1 MRKRNRDPAHLISK
15 EEIMNTYAEKKKSP
29 MLTKKQQSP
38 QKSSDEMLRSGL
50 SSLHSRPA
58 ALSEE
63 LGNKIRERCGINPA
77 SVKVYRDDG
86 LSGLGQKA
94 YAKGAEIH
102 LSGGVSTSG
111 EEGQRVVL
119 HEAAHIAQQGS
130 RSVAGAVNDDPA
142 LEQQA
147 DRVAAGE
154 VMQGSFSVPV
164 NSENAPVQGWAPW
177 DKAKKKFAEKKE
189 RDAKRTAAFAEGT
202 SLGNKHLDRL
212 VAANDWVRDKMDDF
226 RDFRSGVKE
235 KIADKYH
242 GSKFESGVNKTK
254 GWFKGVGSGIAGMA
268 KSAGN
273 WVKDKATDAGT
284 AIKGS
289 KLGQWVSRKK
299 EERAKKKAEEALKP
313 KEPGKFSKFMTG
325 AKNWVSDKAK
335 SAGGWISDK
344 AKAAGSAIKGSK
356 LGQWVSR
363 KKEERA
369 KKKAAEAQKEPGW
382 FKKTAA
388 AAGEKIKSGAGWVK
402 DKAVKG
408 GTWVKNKAVKAGK
421 WLSKKKDDISDWIEE
436 KKQAYADHDDQRYL
450 KRLVRKGGASAL
462 NAIALADQD
471 LKHGEYSGNV
481 KHRAEALRDYDEEKR
496 QFMTDEESKAAK
508 AAKKAEPLSAGK
520 VLDVVGDN
528 VDVVGSVM
536 SAHDARKRGNSQQ
549 AALDSMD
556 AINSGMGYVTKGL
569 SSLDLPGLSAVGD
582 VAEMGTTIGKL
593 GIHSYQ
599 KHKLNGVDE
608 AGQTAGVDEAD
619 QKYMRIAHSGY
630 GNTLDQEIRSG
641 VGDVAKYGISALG
654 SGLSAVTGG
663 VSSTV
668 AKGLNKAVDLGVSHM
683 NSSAREKTD
692 SEIGYEDIFG
702 SVDAAKKFKSK
713 HSIDKNTMEILMRR
727 NTGSRSMSDLADR
740 SRYEAARVNHQ
751 YLAREGDNG
760 AKKMMAAFGEKNF
773 EQTPLSMIDEK
784 IGQSHSLKELNK
796 RRRLAY

>member
-1 MRKRNRDPAHLISK
+1 
-15 EEIMNTYAEKKKSP
+15 MNTYAEKKKSP

-536 SAHDARKRGNSQQ
+536 SAHDARKRGNNQQ

-630 GNTLDQEIRSG
+630 GNTLDQDIRSG

>member
-1 MRKRNRDPAHLISK
+1 
-15 EEIMNTYAEKKKSP
+15 MNTYAEKKKSP

-111 EEGQRVVL
+111 EDGQRVIL

-335 SAGGWISDK
+335 SAGT
-344 AKAAGSAIKGSK
+344 AIKESK

-421 WLSKKKDDISDWIEE
+421 WISKKKDDISDWIEE

-450 KRLVRKGGASAL
+450 KRLVRKGGASVL
-462 NAIALADQD
+462 NSIALADQD

-520 VLDVVGDN
+520 VLDAVGDN

-536 SAHDARKRGNSQQ
+536 SSHDARKRGNSQQ

-692 SEIGYEDIFG
+692 SDIGYEDIFG

-784 IGQSHSLKELNK
+784 IGQSHSLKELNR

>member
-1 MRKRNRDPAHLISK
+1 
-15 EEIMNTYAEKKKSP
+15 MNTYAEKKKSP

-335 SAGGWISDK
+335 SAGT
-344 AKAAGSAIKGSK
+344 AIKESK

-520 VLDVVGDN
+520 VLDAVGDN

-784 IGQSHSLKELNK
+784 IGQSHSLKELNR

>member
-1 MRKRNRDPAHLISK
+1 
-15 EEIMNTYAEKKKSP
+15 MNTYAEKKKSP

-421 WLSKKKDDISDWIEE
+421 WISKKKDDISDWIEE

-520 VLDVVGDN
+520 VLDAVGDN

-599 KHKLNGVDE
+599 KHKLNGVDDT
-608 AGQTAGVDEAD
+608 GQTAGVDEAD

-630 GNTLDQEIRSG
+630 GNTLDQDIRSG

-784 IGQSHSLKELNK
+784 IGQSHSLKELNR

>member
-111 EEGQRVVL
+111 EDGQRVIL

-130 RSVAGAVNDDPA
+130 RSVAGAVNDAPA

-335 SAGGWISDK
+335 SAGT
-344 AKAAGSAIKGSK
+344 AIKESK

-421 WLSKKKDDISDWIEE
+421 WISKKKDDISDWIEE

-520 VLDVVGDN
+520 VLDAVGDN

-630 GNTLDQEIRSG
+630 GNTLDQDIRSG

-751 YLAREGDNG
+751 YLAKEGDNG

-784 IGQSHSLKELNK
+784 IGQSHSLKELNR

>member
-1 MRKRNRDPAHLISK
+1 
-15 EEIMNTYAEKKKSP
+15 MNTYAEKKKSP

-130 RSVAGAVNDDPA
+130 RSVAGAVNDNPA

-520 VLDVVGDN
+520 VLDAVGDN

-608 AGQTAGVDEAD
+608 AAQNAGVDEAD

-692 SEIGYEDIFG
+692 SDIGYEDIFG

-713 HSIDKNTMEILMRR
+713 HGIDKNTMEILMRR

-751 YLAREGDNG
+751 YLAKEGDNG

-784 IGQSHSLKELNK
+784 IGQSHSLKELNR

>member
-1 MRKRNRDPAHLISK
+1 
-15 EEIMNTYAEKKKSP
+15 MNTYAEKKKSP

-38 QKSSDEMLRSGL
+38 QKSSDEMLRSEL

-111 EEGQRVVL
+111 EEGQRVIL

-147 DRVAAGE
+147 DRVTAGE
-154 VMQGSFSVPV
+154 VMQGSFSVPM

-335 SAGGWISDK
+335 SAGT
-344 AKAAGSAIKGSK
+344 AIKESK

-520 VLDVVGDN
+520 VLDAVGDN

-630 GNTLDQEIRSG
+630 GNTLDQDIRSG

-784 IGQSHSLKELNK
+784 IGQSHSLKELNR

>member
-1 MRKRNRDPAHLISK
+1 
-15 EEIMNTYAEKKKSP
+15 MNTYAEKKKSP

-335 SAGGWISDK
+335 SAGT
-344 AKAAGSAIKGSK
+344 AIKESK

-421 WLSKKKDDISDWIEE
+421 WISKKKDDISDWIEE

-481 KHRAEALRDYDEEKR
+481 KHRAEALQDYDEEKR

-520 VLDVVGDN
+520 VLDAVGDN

-692 SEIGYEDIFG
+692 SDIGYEDIFG

>member
-1 MRKRNRDPAHLISK
+1 
-15 EEIMNTYAEKKKSP
+15 MNTYAEKKKSP
-29 MLTKKQQSP
+29 MLTKKQHSP

-111 EEGQRVVL
+111 EEGQRVIL

-335 SAGGWISDK
+335 SAGT
-344 AKAAGSAIKGSK
+344 AIKESK

-421 WLSKKKDDISDWIEE
+421 WISKKKDDISDWIEE

-520 VLDVVGDN
+520 VLDAVGDN

>member
-1 MRKRNRDPAHLISK
+1 
-15 EEIMNTYAEKKKSP
+15 MNTYAEKKKSP

-111 EEGQRVVL
+111 EDGQRVIL

-254 GWFKGVGSGIAGMA
+254 GWFKGVGSGIAGIA

-335 SAGGWISDK
+335 SAGT
-344 AKAAGSAIKGSK
+344 AIKESK

-436 KKQAYADHDDQRYL
+436 KKQAYADYDDQRYL

-520 VLDVVGDN
+520 VLDAVGDN

-751 YLAREGDNG
+751 YLAKEGDNG

-784 IGQSHSLKELNK
+784 IGQSHSLKELNR

>member
-1 MRKRNRDPAHLISK
+1 
-15 EEIMNTYAEKKKSP
+15 MNTYAEKKKSP

-111 EEGQRVVL
+111 EDGQRVIL

-299 EERAKKKAEEALKP
+299 EERAKKKAEEA
-313 KEPGKFSKFMTG
+313 
-325 AKNWVSDKAK
+325 
-335 SAGGWISDK
+335 
-344 AKAAGSAIKGSK
+344 
-356 LGQWVSR
+356 
-363 KKEERA
+363 
-369 KKKAAEAQKEPGW
+369 QKEPGW

-520 VLDVVGDN
+520 VLDAVGDN

-630 GNTLDQEIRSG
+630 GNTLDQDIRSG

-692 SEIGYEDIFG
+692 SDIGYEDIFG

-784 IGQSHSLKELNK
+784 IGQSHSLKELNR

>member
-1 MRKRNRDPAHLISK
+1 
-15 EEIMNTYAEKKKSP
+15 MNTYAEKKKSP

-299 EERAKKKAEEALKP
+299 EERAKKKAEEA
-313 KEPGKFSKFMTG
+313 
-325 AKNWVSDKAK
+325 
-335 SAGGWISDK
+335 
-344 AKAAGSAIKGSK
+344 
-356 LGQWVSR
+356 
-363 KKEERA
+363 
-369 KKKAAEAQKEPGW
+369 QKEPGW

-520 VLDVVGDN
+520 VLDAVGDN

>member
-1 MRKRNRDPAHLISK
+1 
-15 EEIMNTYAEKKKSP
+15 MNTYAEKKKSP
-29 MLTKKQQSP
+29 MLTKRQHSP

-111 EEGQRVVL
+111 EDGQRVIL

-335 SAGGWISDK
+335 SAG
-344 AKAAGSAIKGSK
+344 SAIKESK

-450 KRLVRKGGASAL
+450 KRLVRKGGASVL
-462 NAIALADQD
+462 NSIALADQD
-471 LKHGEYSGNV
+471 LKHGEHSGNV

-520 VLDVVGDN
+520 VLDAVGDN

>member
-1 MRKRNRDPAHLISK
+1 
-15 EEIMNTYAEKKKSP
+15 MNTYAEKKKSP

-111 EEGQRVVL
+111 EDGQRVIL

-154 VMQGSFSVPV
+154 VMQGSFSVPM

-177 DKAKKKFAEKKE
+177 DKAKKKFAE
-189 RDAKRTAAFAEGT
+189 
-202 SLGNKHLDRL
+202 
-212 VAANDWVRDKMDDF
+212 
-226 RDFRSGVKE
+226 
-235 KIADKYH
+235 
-242 GSKFESGVNKTK
+242 
-254 GWFKGVGSGIAGMA
+254 
-268 KSAGN
+268 
-273 WVKDKATDAGT
+273 
-284 AIKGS
+284 
-289 KLGQWVSRKK
+289 
-299 EERAKKKAEEALKP
+299 KKAEEALKP

-335 SAGGWISDK
+335 SAGT
-344 AKAAGSAIKGSK
+344 AIKESK

-520 VLDVVGDN
+520 VLDAVGDN

-630 GNTLDQEIRSG
+630 GNTLDQDIRSG

-784 IGQSHSLKELNK
+784 IGQSHSLKELNR

>member
-1 MRKRNRDPAHLISK
+1 
-15 EEIMNTYAEKKKSP
+15 MNTYAEKKKSP

-520 VLDVVGDN
+520 VLDAVGDN

-599 KHKLNGVDE
+599 KHKLNGVDDT
-608 AGQTAGVDEAD
+608 GQTAGVDEAD

-692 SEIGYEDIFG
+692 SDIGYEDIFG

>member
-1 MRKRNRDPAHLISK
+1 
-15 EEIMNTYAEKKKSP
+15 MNTYVEKKKSP

-111 EEGQRVVL
+111 EDGQRVIL

-335 SAGGWISDK
+335 SAG
-344 AKAAGSAIKGSK
+344 SAIKESK

-450 KRLVRKGGASAL
+450 KRLVRKGGASVL
-462 NAIALADQD
+462 NSIALADQD

-520 VLDVVGDN
+520 VLDAVGDN

>member
-1 MRKRNRDPAHLISK
+1 
-15 EEIMNTYAEKKKSP
+15 MNTYAEKKKSP

-111 EEGQRVVL
+111 EDGQRVIL

-335 SAGGWISDK
+335 SAGT
-344 AKAAGSAIKGSK
+344 AIKESK

-481 KHRAEALRDYDEEKR
+481 KHRAEALQDYDEEKR

-520 VLDVVGDN
+520 VLDAVGDN

-692 SEIGYEDIFG
+692 SDIGYEDIFG

-784 IGQSHSLKELNK
+784 IGQSHSLKELNR

>member
-1 MRKRNRDPAHLISK
+1 
-15 EEIMNTYAEKKKSP
+15 MNTYAEKKKSP

-130 RSVAGAVNDDPA
+130 RSVAGAVNDNPA

-254 GWFKGVGSGIAGMA
+254 DWFKGVGSGIAGMA

-520 VLDVVGDN
+520 VLDAVGDN

-692 SEIGYEDIFG
+692 SEIGYIDTFG

-713 HSIDKNTMEILMRR
+713 HGIDKNTMEILMKR

-740 SRYEAARVNHQ
+740 ARYEAARVNHQ

-784 IGQSHSLKELNK
+784 IGQSHSLKELNR

>member
-1 MRKRNRDPAHLISK
+1 M
-15 EEIMNTYAEKKKSP
+15 
-29 MLTKKQQSP
+29 
-38 QKSSDEMLRSGL
+38 
-50 SSLHSRPA
+50 
-58 ALSEE
+58 
-63 LGNKIRERCGINPA
+63 
-77 SVKVYRDDG
+77 KVYRDDG

-111 EEGQRVVL
+111 EEGQRVIL

-154 VMQGSFSVPV
+154 VMQGSFSVPM

-335 SAGGWISDK
+335 SAGT
-344 AKAAGSAIKGSK
+344 AIKESK

-450 KRLVRKGGASAL
+450 KRLVRKGGASVL
-462 NAIALADQD
+462 NSIALADQD

-520 VLDVVGDN
+520 VLDAVGDN

-630 GNTLDQEIRSG
+630 GNTLDQDIRSG

-713 HSIDKNTMEILMRR
+713 HSIDKNTMEILMRC

-751 YLAREGDNG
+751 YLAKEGDNG

-784 IGQSHSLKELNK
+784 IGQSHSLKELNR

>member
-1 MRKRNRDPAHLISK
+1 
-15 EEIMNTYAEKKKSP
+15 MNTYAEKKKSP

-111 EEGQRVVL
+111 EDGQRVIL

-335 SAGGWISDK
+335 SAGT
-344 AKAAGSAIKGSK
+344 AIKESK

-520 VLDVVGDN
+520 VLDAVGDN

-630 GNTLDQEIRSG
+630 GNTLDQDIRSG

-692 SEIGYEDIFG
+692 SDIGYEDIFG

>member
-1 MRKRNRDPAHLISK
+1 
-15 EEIMNTYAEKKKSP
+15 MNTYAEKKKSP

-111 EEGQRVVL
+111 EDGQRVIL

-154 VMQGSFSVPV
+154 VMQGSFSVPM

-335 SAGGWISDK
+335 SAGT
-344 AKAAGSAIKGSK
+344 AIKESK

-421 WLSKKKDDISDWIEE
+421 WISKKKDDISDWIEE

-520 VLDVVGDN
+520 VLDAVGDN

-692 SEIGYEDIFG
+692 SDIGYEDIFG

-784 IGQSHSLKELNK
+784 IGQSHSLKELNR

>member
-1 MRKRNRDPAHLISK
+1 
-15 EEIMNTYAEKKKSP
+15 MNTYAEKKKSP

-111 EEGQRVVL
+111 EDGQRVIL

-154 VMQGSFSVPV
+154 VLQGSFSVPF

-313 KEPGKFSKFMTG
+313 KEPGKFSKFMTA

-335 SAGGWISDK
+335 SAGT
-344 AKAAGSAIKGSK
+344 AIKESK

-450 KRLVRKGGASAL
+450 KRLVRKGGASVL
-462 NAIALADQD
+462 NSIALADQD

-520 VLDVVGDN
+520 VLDAVGDN

-630 GNTLDQEIRSG
+630 GNTLDQDIRSG

-784 IGQSHSLKELNK
+784 IGQSHSLKELNR

>member
-1 MRKRNRDPAHLISK
+1 
-15 EEIMNTYAEKKKSP
+15 MNTYAEKKKSP
-29 MLTKKQQSP
+29 MLTKRQHSP

-111 EEGQRVVL
+111 EDGQRVIL

-335 SAGGWISDK
+335 SAGT
-344 AKAAGSAIKGSK
+344 AIKESK

-520 VLDVVGDN
+520 VLDAVGDN

>member
-1 MRKRNRDPAHLISK
+1 
-15 EEIMNTYAEKKKSP
+15 MNTYAEKKKSP

-77 SVKVYRDDG
+77 YVKVYRDDG

-111 EEGQRVVL
+111 EDGQRVIL

-235 KIADKYH
+235 KITDKYH

-520 VLDVVGDN
+520 VLDAVGDN

-630 GNTLDQEIRSG
+630 GNTLDQDIRSG

-784 IGQSHSLKELNK
+784 IGQSHSLKELNR

>member
-1 MRKRNRDPAHLISK
+1 
-15 EEIMNTYAEKKKSP
+15 MNTYAEKKKSP

-111 EEGQRVVL
+111 EDGQRVIL

-154 VMQGSFSVPV
+154 VMQGSFSVPM

-284 AIKGS
+284 
-289 KLGQWVSRKK
+289 
-299 EERAKKKAEEALKP
+299 
-313 KEPGKFSKFMTG
+313 
-325 AKNWVSDKAK
+325 
-335 SAGGWISDK
+335 
-344 AKAAGSAIKGSK
+344 AIKGSK

-508 AAKKAEPLSAGK
+508 AAKMAEPLSAGK
-520 VLDVVGDN
+520 VLDAVGDN

-630 GNTLDQEIRSG
+630 GTTLDQEIRRG

-751 YLAREGDNG
+751 YLAKEGDNG

-784 IGQSHSLKELNK
+784 IGQSHSLKELNR

>member
-1 MRKRNRDPAHLISK
+1 
-15 EEIMNTYAEKKKSP
+15 MNTYAEKKKSP

-111 EEGQRVVL
+111 EEGQRVIL
-119 HEAAHIAQQGS
+119 HEAAHVAQQGS

-520 VLDVVGDN
+520 VLDAVGDN

-630 GNTLDQEIRSG
+630 GNTLDQDIRSG

-784 IGQSHSLKELNK
+784 IGQSHSLKELNR

>member
-111 EEGQRVVL
+111 EDGQRVIL

-130 RSVAGAVNDDPA
+130 RSVAGAVNDAPA

-335 SAGGWISDK
+335 SAGT
-344 AKAAGSAIKGSK
+344 AIKESK

-520 VLDVVGDN
+520 VLDAVGDN

>member
-1 MRKRNRDPAHLISK
+1 
-15 EEIMNTYAEKKKSP
+15 MNTYAEKKKSP

-111 EEGQRVVL
+111 EDGQRVIL

-130 RSVAGAVNDDPA
+130 RSVAGAVNDAPA

-335 SAGGWISDK
+335 SAGT
-344 AKAAGSAIKGSK
+344 AIKESK

-421 WLSKKKDDISDWIEE
+421 WISKKKDDISDWIEE

-520 VLDVVGDN
+520 VLDAVGDN

-630 GNTLDQEIRSG
+630 GNTLDQDIRSG

-668 AKGLNKAVDLGVSHM
+668 EKGLNKAVDLGVSHM

-784 IGQSHSLKELNK
+784 IGQSHSLKELNR

>member
-1 MRKRNRDPAHLISK
+1 
-15 EEIMNTYAEKKKSP
+15 MNTYVEKKKSP

-111 EEGQRVVL
+111 DEGQRVIL

-273 WVKDKATDAGT
+273 WVRDKATDAGT

-335 SAGGWISDK
+335 SAG
-344 AKAAGSAIKGSK
+344 SAIKESK

-450 KRLVRKGGASAL
+450 KRLVRKGGASVL
-462 NAIALADQD
+462 NSIALADQD

-520 VLDVVGDN
+520 VLDAVGDN

-569 SSLDLPGLSAVGD
+569 SNLDLPGLSAVGD

-692 SEIGYEDIFG
+692 SEIGYIDTFG
-702 SVDAAKKFKSK
+702 SVEAAKKFKSK
-713 HSIDKNTMEILMRR
+713 HGIDKNTMEILMKR

-740 SRYEAARVNHQ
+740 ARYEAARVNHQ
-751 YLAREGDNG
+751 YLAKEGDNG

-773 EQTPLSMIDEK
+773 EQTPLDMIDEK
-784 IGQSHSLKELNK
+784 IGQGHSLKELNR

>member
-1 MRKRNRDPAHLISK
+1 
-15 EEIMNTYAEKKKSP
+15 MNTYAEKKKSP

-520 VLDVVGDN
+520 VLNAVGDN

-702 SVDAAKKFKSK
+702 SVEAAKKFKSK

-740 SRYEAARVNHQ
+740 SHYEAARVNHQ

>member
-1 MRKRNRDPAHLISK
+1 
-15 EEIMNTYAEKKKSP
+15 MNTYAEKKKSP

-421 WLSKKKDDISDWIEE
+421 WISKKKDDISDWIEE

-520 VLDVVGDN
+520 VLDAVGDN

-608 AGQTAGVDEAD
+608 AGQNAGVDEAD

>member
-1 MRKRNRDPAHLISK
+1 
-15 EEIMNTYAEKKKSP
+15 MNTYAEKKKSP

-299 EERAKKKAEEALKP
+299 EDRAKKKAEEALKP

-335 SAGGWISDK
+335 SAGT
-344 AKAAGSAIKGSK
+344 AIKESK

-481 KHRAEALRDYDEEKR
+481 KHRAEALQDYDEEKR

-520 VLDVVGDN
+520 VLDAVGDN

-668 AKGLNKAVDLGVSHM
+668 AAGLNKAVDLGVSHM

-692 SEIGYEDIFG
+692 SDIGYEDIFG

>member
-1 MRKRNRDPAHLISK
+1 
-15 EEIMNTYAEKKKSP
+15 MNTYAEKKKSP

-142 LEQQA
+142 LERQA

-335 SAGGWISDK
+335 SAGT
-344 AKAAGSAIKGSK
+344 AIKESK

-520 VLDVVGDN
+520 VLDAVGDN

-784 IGQSHSLKELNK
+784 IGQSHSLKELNR

>member
-1 MRKRNRDPAHLISK
+1 
-15 EEIMNTYAEKKKSP
+15 MNTYAEKKKSP

-38 QKSSDEMLRSGL
+38 QKSSDEMLRSEL

-111 EEGQRVVL
+111 EEGQRVIL

-325 AKNWVSDKAK
+325 AKNRVSDKAK
-335 SAGGWISDK
+335 SAGT
-344 AKAAGSAIKGSK
+344 AIKESK

-421 WLSKKKDDISDWIEE
+421 WISKKKDDISDWIEE

-450 KRLVRKGGASAL
+450 KRLVRKGGASVL
-462 NAIALADQD
+462 NSIALADQD

-520 VLDVVGDN
+520 VLDAVGDN

-702 SVDAAKKFKSK
+702 SVEAAKKFKSK

-784 IGQSHSLKELNK
+784 IGQSHSLKELNR

>member
-1 MRKRNRDPAHLISK
+1 
-15 EEIMNTYAEKKKSP
+15 MNTYAEKKKSP
-29 MLTKKQQSP
+29 MLTKKQHSP

-111 EEGQRVVL
+111 EDGQRVIL

-335 SAGGWISDK
+335 SAGT
-344 AKAAGSAIKGSK
+344 AIKESK

-421 WLSKKKDDISDWIEE
+421 WISKKKDDISDWIEE

-450 KRLVRKGGASAL
+450 KRLVRKGGASVL
-462 NAIALADQD
+462 NSIALADQD
-471 LKHGEYSGNV
+471 LKHGEHSGNV

-520 VLDVVGDN
+520 VLDAVGDN

-630 GNTLDQEIRSG
+630 GNTLDQDIRSG

-702 SVDAAKKFKSK
+702 SVEAAKKFKSK

-784 IGQSHSLKELNK
+784 IGQSHSLKELNR

>member
-111 EEGQRVVL
+111 EDGQRVIL

-154 VMQGSFSVPV
+154 VMQGSFSVPM

-335 SAGGWISDK
+335 SAGT
-344 AKAAGSAIKGSK
+344 AIKESK

-520 VLDVVGDN
+520 VLDAVGDN

-630 GNTLDQEIRSG
+630 GNTLDQDIRSG

-692 SEIGYEDIFG
+692 SDIGYEDIFG

-784 IGQSHSLKELNK
+784 IGQSHSLKELNR

>member
-1 MRKRNRDPAHLISK
+1 
-15 EEIMNTYAEKKKSP
+15 MNTYVEKKKSP
-29 MLTKKQQSP
+29 MLTKKQSP

-111 EEGQRVVL
+111 EEGQRVIL

-154 VMQGSFSVPV
+154 VMQGSFSVPM

-299 EERAKKKAEEALKP
+299 EERVKKKAEEALKP

-335 SAGGWISDK
+335 SAGT
-344 AKAAGSAIKGSK
+344 AIKESK

-450 KRLVRKGGASAL
+450 KRLVRKGGASVL
-462 NAIALADQD
+462 NSIALADQD

-520 VLDVVGDN
+520 VLDAVGDN

-630 GNTLDQEIRSG
+630 GNTLDQDIRSG

-784 IGQSHSLKELNK
+784 IGQSHSLKELNR

>member
-1 MRKRNRDPAHLISK
+1 
-15 EEIMNTYAEKKKSP
+15 MNTYAEKKKSP

-111 EEGQRVVL
+111 EDGQRVIL

-254 GWFKGVGSGIAGMA
+254 GWFKGVGSGIAGIA

-284 AIKGS
+284 
-289 KLGQWVSRKK
+289 
-299 EERAKKKAEEALKP
+299 
-313 KEPGKFSKFMTG
+313 
-325 AKNWVSDKAK
+325 
-335 SAGGWISDK
+335 
-344 AKAAGSAIKGSK
+344 AIKGSK

-421 WLSKKKDDISDWIEE
+421 WISKKKDDISDWIEE

-450 KRLVRKGGASAL
+450 KRLVRKGGASVL
-462 NAIALADQD
+462 NSIALADQD

-508 AAKKAEPLSAGK
+508 AAKKAAPLSAGK
-520 VLDVVGDN
+520 VLDAVGDN

-599 KHKLNGVDE
+599 KHKRNGVDE

-784 IGQSHSLKELNK
+784 IGQSHSLKELNR

>member
-1 MRKRNRDPAHLISK
+1 
-15 EEIMNTYAEKKKSP
+15 MNTYAEKKKSP

-111 EEGQRVVL
+111 EDGQRVIL

-202 SLGNKHLDRL
+202 SLGNTHLDRL

-421 WLSKKKDDISDWIEE
+421 WISKKKDDISDWIEE

-450 KRLVRKGGASAL
+450 KRLVRKGGASVL
-462 NAIALADQD
+462 NSIALADQD

-520 VLDVVGDN
+520 VLDAVGDN

-630 GNTLDQEIRSG
+630 GNTLDQDIRSG

-784 IGQSHSLKELNK
+784 IGQSHSLKELNR